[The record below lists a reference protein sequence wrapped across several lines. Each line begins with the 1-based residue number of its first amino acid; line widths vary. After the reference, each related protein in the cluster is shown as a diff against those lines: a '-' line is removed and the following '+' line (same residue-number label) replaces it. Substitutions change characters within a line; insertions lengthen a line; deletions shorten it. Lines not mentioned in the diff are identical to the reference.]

1 MTPQECRE
9 LYQGWLNDALN
20 AYHQLNTG
28 GSVRVVVDQNG
39 ERVEYTAANRQSLL
53 AYIMRLQNALQSPN
67 PCTAFMGLPGKPA
80 GFLFP

>member
-9 LYQGWLNDALN
+9 LYTKWLAEAMN
-20 AYHQLNTG
+20 AYHQLNMG

-53 AYIMRLQNALQSPN
+53 AWITRLQNALQQPD
-67 PCTAFMGLPGKPA
+67 PCASLLGAPGKPA
-80 GFLFP
+80 GFTF

>member
-1 MTPQECRE
+1 MSPTECRE
-9 LYQGWLNDALN
+9 LYTKWLNEALN

-28 GSVRVVVDQNG
+28 GSVRVIVDQNG

-53 AYIMRLQNALQSPN
+53 AWIMRLQNALKNPN
-67 PCTAFMGLPGKPA
+67 PCDALMGVPGKPA